1 MGEVHAARSA
11 RGAAVAVKLIT
22 GAGIRDAETVAR
34 FRREGEVLQALSH
47 PAIVPVYE
55 VGVDATSKTP
65 FLAMEQI
72 DGEDLE
78 RLVEREGPLP
88 VTLAVAIGLDLCG
101 ALAHAHAR
109 GILHRD
115 IKPAN
120 VLVPRTL
127 ARGYAILCDF
137 GLSKRLGAGPGEV
150 ITASDSLLG
159 TALYMAPEQTVAA
172 QPATEKS
179 DVWSLAMTL
188 YVALS
193 GRSPFEGLV
202 GFQLLNATATVAV
215 PDVRTVVPHVPAD
228 VAAALRSSLVI
239 DPQQRSSLA
248 ELRRA
253 LRQTESAGQVI
264 PKAPLSV
271 PESVHSRPLRAAAG
285 AVRTGPPGLLDA
297 VVLPRGTYTLM
308 TSEGPFSYSG
318 VDDQGRVVHVERIAG
333 AYAEAG
339 ARALL
344 EREVAAFSELPT
356 ESTVALV
363 DFGELEG
370 DAYVVCDAPD
380 GRDLVREIEAAG
392 PIPYAN
398 ALQLFAESALA
409 LDQLHTRGLCH
420 GHLTPSSLH
429 VRVLPPNRRLLVLH
443 DLGLGERARAH
454 LTALEKNRRPPSRD
468 PRLDVLHFVTALHFA
483 IVGQLPFG
491 VPLPAPQTGSNPQ
504 SAPNASAVRPDAA
517 TFMAPEP
524 QVRRALEALLKHAMQ
539 GFLSSFRVVGDEL
552 SAMRRDA
559 GE

>member
-1 MGEVHAARSA
+1 MGEVHAARSP
-11 RGAAVAVKLIT
+11 RGAVVAVKLIT

-34 FRREGEVLQALSH
+34 FKREGEVLQALSH

-55 VGVDATSKTP
+55 VGVDAASKTP
-65 FLAMEQI
+65 FLAMEHI

-88 VTLAVAIGLDLCG
+88 PTLAVAIGLDLCG

-120 VLVPRTL
+120 VLVPRTR

-137 GLSKRLGAGPGEV
+137 GLSKRLGSADL
-150 ITASDSLLG
+150 ITASAALLG
-159 TALYMAPEQTVAA
+159 TALYIAPEQTVDAHRA
-172 QPATEKS
+172 SEKS

-202 GFQLLNATATVAV
+202 GFDLLKATATVVV
-215 PDVRTVVPHVPAD
+215 PDVRALVPHVPAD

-239 DPQQRSSLA
+239 DPQQRFSLA

-253 LRQTESAGQVI
+253 LRQTESAGHVI

-271 PESVHSRPLRAAAG
+271 PESVVSRPLRAAAG
-285 AVRTGPPGLLDA
+285 AIRSGPPGLLDA
-297 VVLPRGTYTLM
+297 VTLPRGTYTLM
-308 TSEGPFSYSG
+308 TSEGAFSYSG
-318 VDDQGRVVHVERIAG
+318 VDDLGRVVHLERIIG
-333 AYAEAG
+333 AYADAG

-344 EREVAAFSELPT
+344 EREVAAFSELPN

-392 PIPYAN
+392 PIPYAT
-398 ALQLFAESALA
+398 ALQLFAESAAA
-409 LDQLHTRGLCH
+409 LDLLHTRGLCH

-429 VRVLPPNRRLLVLH
+429 VRVLPQNRRLLVLH
-443 DLGLGERARAH
+443 DLGIGERARAH
-454 LTALEKNRRPPSRD
+454 LAALEKNRRPPSRD

-491 VPLPAPQTGSNPQ
+491 VPLPTTQAGSSTQN
-504 SAPNASAVRPDAA
+504 APNANAVRPDAA